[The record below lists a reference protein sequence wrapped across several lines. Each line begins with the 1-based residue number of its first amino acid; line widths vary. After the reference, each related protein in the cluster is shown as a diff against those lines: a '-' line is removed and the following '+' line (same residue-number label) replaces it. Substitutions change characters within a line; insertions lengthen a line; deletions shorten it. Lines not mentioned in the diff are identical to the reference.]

1 LGLDDEPEAAGTAPD
16 NEERTLGDKLR
27 LLQANSV
34 EDLATF
40 AKTIFSTS
48 TQPTTALQAQAWAEA
63 WAELWKSC
71 AVRFDQLRSIV
82 YDNA

>member
-1 LGLDDEPEAAGTAPD
+1 MDDEPKAAGAAPD
-16 NEERTLGDKLR
+16 DEERTLGERLR
-27 LLQANSV
+27 WLQANSV

-40 AKTIFSTS
+40 AKRIFSIS

-82 YDNA
+82 NDNA